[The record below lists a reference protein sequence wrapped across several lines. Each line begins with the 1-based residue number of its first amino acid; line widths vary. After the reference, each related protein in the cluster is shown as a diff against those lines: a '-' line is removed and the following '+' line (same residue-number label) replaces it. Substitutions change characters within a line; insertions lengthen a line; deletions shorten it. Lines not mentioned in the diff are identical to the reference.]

1 MGGQPFSEFN
11 KARGPVGGA
20 FPDIIEPK
28 EADVVEDEE
37 SEYRERAVD
46 EAANLVSSLL
56 TLVVGLLK
64 SKSNQRPQ
72 HLPSFHPFSL
82 H

>member
-1 MGGQPFSEFN
+1 MEEEPLSEFN

-37 SEYRERAVD
+37 REYRERG
-46 EAANLVSSLL
+46 N
-56 TLVVGLLK
+56 G
-64 SKSNQRPQ
+64 
-72 HLPSFHPFSL
+72 
-82 H
+82 